1 MSATTNDYDV
11 VIIGAGHNGL
21 TCAGYLARA
30 GYSVKVVERR
40 HVIGGAAVTEEFHP
54 GFRNSS
60 FSYTVSLLNPK
71 IIREL
76 ELNKYG
82 LNITTRDYSAFA
94 ISDNDICLH
103 SNSDLAYSNENM
115 RKLCAT
121 DPERY
126 HELEKV
132 LNEVA
137 DVMRD
142 VVLETPPN
150 IGGGLMDLF
159 RAGKLA
165 NRIRKLS
172 PRMQRETIK
181 LFTMSVA
188 DYLKEWI
195 SGDLLNTAMSYIA
208 LVGNMQSAHSQG
220 SAYVLLHHMF
230 GEVNG
235 IKGAW
240 GHAQGGMGAI
250 TQSMAKSAQAHGA
263 DIEVSAPVKNVL
275 IENGVARGV
284 VLEDGRT
291 IRARVV
297 AANTNPKLLFTK
309 LVDQKE
315 LTADF
320 ANQINHYRCRSG
332 SFRMNVAL
340 SEIPDFT
347 CTRGDA
353 DREKFLRGSIL
364 IAPSMKYTEEAYN
377 DAEKFGWSKQP
388 IVEMFIPSIYD
399 NSLAPEGKHVASLF
413 CQHFNPELPNGQS
426 WDDVKEQVAD
436 LIIDTVTKYA
446 PNFKSSILG
455 RAVNSPLDLERTL
468 GLIGGDIFH
477 GCLHID
483 QVFAMRPVAGYAD
496 YRMPIRNLFL
506 CGSGAHPGGGV
517 SGCPGHNAAREI
529 INDIKKNKIA
539 V

>member
-1 MSATTNDYDV
+1 MNTTANDYDV

-30 GYSVKVVERR
+30 GLSVKVVERR
-40 HVIGGAAVTEEFHP
+40 DVIGGAAVTEEFHP
-54 GFRNSS
+54 GFRNST

-76 ELNKYG
+76 ELAKYG
-82 LNITTRDYSAFA
+82 LSITTRDYSAFA
-94 ISDNDICLH
+94 ISDNNVCLH
-103 SNSDLAYSNENM
+103 SNGDQAYSNENM
-115 RKLCAT
+115 RKLFAT
-121 DPERY
+121 DPERF
-126 HELEKV
+126 HKLEQV

-188 DYLKEWI
+188 DYLHEWI
-195 SGDLLNTAMSYIA
+195 GGDLLTTAMAYIA
-208 LVGNMQSAHSQG
+208 LVGNMQSAYAQG

-250 TQSMAKSAQAHGA
+250 TQAMAKSAEAHGA
-263 DIEVSAPVKNVL
+263 SIEVSAPVKQVI

-284 VLEDGRT
+284 ELEDGRV

-340 SEIPDFT
+340 NEIPDFT
-347 CTRGDA
+347 CTRGEA

-364 IAPSMKYTEEAYN
+364 IAPSLKYTEEAYS
-377 DAEKFGWSKQP
+377 DAEEFGWSKNP
-388 IVEMFIPSIYD
+388 IVEMFIPSLYD
-399 NSLAPEGKHVASLF
+399 DSLAPEGKHVASLF
-413 CQHFNPELPNGQS
+413 CQHFNPVLPNGQS

-446 PNFKSSILG
+446 PNFKSSIVG
-455 RAVNSPLDLERTL
+455 RAVNSPLDLERKL

-529 INDIKKNKIA
+529 IQDFKKKKLA